1 MQTSD
6 CPNGVDTNEGWS
18 TGTVL
23 QNEFTGALLTWK
35 SFVKDASCCKDKA
48 FELNKELKKLDIWNA
63 SAVSIKSILP
73 AVC

>member
-1 MQTSD
+1 M
-6 CPNGVDTNEGWS
+6 
-18 TGTVL
+18 L